1 MSVQKRSH
9 RAHIDEDN
17 HLITTCVVRIKSK
30 ELLAQ
35 VLALYEEKPTARCV
49 YHKGK
54 TFVVYHKVT
63 VFFACGKREFSK
75 ISH

>member
-1 MSVQKRSH
+1 MGLGYCSK
-9 RAHIDEDN
+9 
-17 HLITTCVVRIKSK
+17 VVS
-30 ELLAQ
+30 
-35 VLALYEEKPTARCV
+35 TRCV

-63 VFFACGKREFSK
+63 VFFACGKREFAK